1 MSLAPKSSMEI
12 ERKYD
17 VGVDTALPDWGRV
30 PGLQVSEPEVRELD
44 ATYFD
49 TPDVVLARTGIAV
62 RRRQGGNDAGWHI
75 KGPRTPQG
83 RLELQWPDSEVPPQ
97 ELGQAIIQLLV
108 ALQSDAAGEL
118 SLAPLA
124 RIRNRRIAY
133 QLTLADGSSAEFVDD
148 NVIGGDTRTG
158 IDREWREWELELHA
172 DLSAEAGEA
181 LFHQLEDVITAT
193 DAVPSMGSKLGRA
206 LGAQPLPFGGE

>member
-1 MSLAPKSSMEI
+1 MEI

-17 VGVDTALPDWGRV
+17 VGAGTALPNWAHV
-30 PGLQVSEPEVRELD
+30 PGLHVADAEVRELD

-49 TPDVVLARTGIAV
+49 THDVTLARSGIAV

-83 RLELQWPDSEVPPQ
+83 RLELQWPDSEAPPE
-97 ELGQAIIQLLV
+97 ELGQAIVQLLV
-108 ALQSDAAGEL
+108 GLQSDASGEL
-118 SLAPLA
+118 NLTPLA

-148 NVIGGDTRTG
+148 NVTGGDVRTG
-158 IDREWREWELELHA
+158 IDRQWREWELELHA
-172 DLSAEAGEA
+172 DVSAEAGEA

-193 DAVPSMGSKLGRA
+193 GAVESLGSKLGRA
-206 LGAQPLPFGGE
+206 LGAQPLPFEGE